1 MRKLLMGALAV
12 SATLAIG
19 AVGVGVA
26 TADPN
31 DAEATLS
38 VTAKP
43 TNAGTKKKPK
53 NTTVGFDLNVNK
65 PGTTVEVI
73 EVELPSG
80 LKFSGKGLKKCNVD
94 DLIAEGTG
102 ACPPGSSVGP
112 KGSATAVVGPALA
125 PLNFDVYPFAES
137 NTSYAFY
144 LSQIGGALQSVVHGK
159 ITNSG
164 RKMSIT
170 IPLEL
175 RQPGG
180 LDASLTGINQTFK
193 GKVKKKYAVS
203 STKCPKGG
211 WEFGGNLIFATRK
224 DGTPPPPRE
233 DREVTVKCQ
242 K

>member
-1 MRKLLMGALAV
+1 MRKLLIGALAV
-12 SATLAIG
+12 SVTLAIG
-19 AVGVGVA
+19 IAGVGVA

-31 DAEATLS
+31 DAEATLD
-38 VTAKP
+38 VTVKP

-53 NTTVGFDLNVNK
+53 NTTVGFDLKVDK

-94 DLIAEGTG
+94 DLIAEGIG
-102 ACPPGSSVGP
+102 ACPSGSSAGP
-112 KGSATAVVGPALA
+112 KGSATAVVGPASA
-125 PLNFDVYPFAES
+125 PLNFDVYPFVENNS
-137 NTSYAFY
+137 TFAFY

-164 RKMSIT
+164 RKLSIT

-193 GKVKKKYAVS
+193 GKVKKKYVVS

-211 WEFGGNLIFATRK
+211 WEFGGNLVFATRK

-233 DREVTVKCQ
+233 DREVTVKC
-242 K
+242 KK